1 MKKIKTV
8 DVTCPSF
15 DSFFQS
21 CDTED
26 SLPLTKSAAR
36 LARIF
41 AEEEVA
47 VSKMQGRLYRI
58 MTYLTW
64 GARNRLVAALPFR
77 PRLTASNL

>member
-1 MKKIKTV
+1 VAVKKIKTV

-47 VSKMQGRLYRI
+47 VSKR
-58 MTYLTW
+58 
-64 GARNRLVAALPFR
+64 ALPVT
-77 PRLTASNL
+77 PRCKVGCIGL